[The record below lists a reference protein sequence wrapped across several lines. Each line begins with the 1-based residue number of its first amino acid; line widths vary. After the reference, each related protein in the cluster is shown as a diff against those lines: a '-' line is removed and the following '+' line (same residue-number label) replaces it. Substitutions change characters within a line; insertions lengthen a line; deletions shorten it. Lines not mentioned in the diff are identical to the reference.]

1 MSKVSFTDCVE
12 IVGEAPKR
20 FMGEKIY
27 VSTGAVNCNEI
38 DLAQTEIVSYDNRP
52 SRANLVADEGDILFA
67 KMHNTRKVLLVNAD
81 LKENIY
87 STGFCAVRAKKQ
99 FLTKECL
106 FYILNSPQFL
116 SQKDKYCSGATQ
128 KAITNE
134 ALSKLILTVPEISK
148 QEEAV
153 KNLDKISKLIE
164 KRKQQLQKL
173 DLLVKSE
180 FNEMFGDTLT
190 NNRGWEV
197 CPLGEL
203 CTIVR
208 GASPRPIE
216 KFLGGDVPW
225 IKIGDATA
233 GDNVYLN
240 STKEHIVQ
248 DAVAKSRLVKAGSL
262 IFANCGVSLGFARII
277 TFEGC
282 IHDGWLAMENIDE
295 RLNKIF
301 LLQALNQMTEHF
313 RKIAPSG
320 TQPNLNTSIMKS
332 HRQIIPP
339 MEIQNDYIK
348 FVEKTDKTK
357 IKIKQSLEKLETL
370 KKAVMQKYFG

>member
-225 IKIGDATA
+225 IK
-233 GDNVYLN
+233 N
-240 STKEHIVQ
+240 
-248 DAVAKSRLVKAGSL
+248 R
-262 IFANCGVSLGFARII
+262 
-277 TFEGC
+277 
-282 IHDGWLAMENIDE
+282 
-295 RLNKIF
+295 
-301 LLQALNQMTEHF
+301 
-313 RKIAPSG
+313 
-320 TQPNLNTSIMKS
+320 
-332 HRQIIPP
+332 
-339 MEIQNDYIK
+339 
-348 FVEKTDKTK
+348 
-357 IKIKQSLEKLETL
+357 
-370 KKAVMQKYFG
+370 